1 VFVANKTKKNQAERQ
16 KKSKLKDKKKY
27 KNNKLDTSG

>member
-1 VFVANKTKKNQAERQ
+1 LSQIKQ
-16 KKSKLKDKKKY
+16 KKIKLKDKKQIKLKDKKKY

>member
-1 VFVANKTKKNQAERQ
+1 LSQIKQKKIKLKDK